1 MGDYHSGSYLPDGL
15 HSYHLRHV
23 FLSGYTQVRVLAILA
38 ILAHDWLPL
47 EVFKSS
53 KGMFIFVSVARYNML
68 TPHRNALVITK
79 NTHES

>member
-15 HSYHLRHV
+15 HSYHLRHI
-23 FLSGYTQVRVLAILA
+23 FLSGYPQVRVLAILA
-38 ILAHDWLPL
+38 ILSHNWLPL
-47 EVFKSS
+47 EVSNL
-53 KGMFIFVSVARYNML
+53 FIFVSVARYNML